1 MSDLSQQ
8 KRVVIITGAS
18 GGIGRSCAVTLSNSF
33 PSSSDPR
40 PLVLVLSGRKKN
52 ELIITAEQ
60 CRSGTTCEICVGD
73 VSNEED
79 VEGMFKLVKEKYGR
93 VDVLF
98 NVSRTISDVCPWI
111 CQVEKGCS

>member
-1 MSDLSQQ
+1 
-8 KRVVIITGAS
+8 
-18 GGIGRSCAVTLSNSF
+18 
-33 PSSSDPR
+33 
-40 PLVLVLSGRKKN
+40 VLVLSGRKKN
-52 ELIITAEQ
+52 ELEITAEQ

-98 NVSRTISDVCPWI
+98 NVSGTSSDCCPLI
-111 CQVEKGCS
+111 TQVEELR